1 MREGRFAVID
11 FPEPEFGRM
20 AETITK
26 TLNNQYDWDGWH
38 AGRKDNLRIQDGWKT
53 LSKIKQI
60 ACNATVLKLLS
71 DLYGRRAFPFQTLN
85 LPVGTQQ
92 HFHSDSVHFSSC
104 PERFMAGV
112 WVALEDIDSDDGPL
126 LYYPGAHKLPVFTN
140 EHLAVNPPQDGP
152 DPYSDYPLYM
162 NAW

>member
-1 MREGRFAVID
+1 MSVVSNALPGVPDVESPLFEPLFRSKDISPETLEIARRLREDRFAVID

-71 DLYGRRAFPFQTLN
+71 DLY
-85 LPVGTQQ
+85 
-92 HFHSDSVHFSSC
+92 
-104 PERFMAGV
+104 
-112 WVALEDIDSDDGPL
+112 
-126 LYYPGAHKLPVFTN
+126 
-140 EHLAVNPPQDGP
+140 
-152 DPYSDYPLYM
+152 
-162 NAW
+162 